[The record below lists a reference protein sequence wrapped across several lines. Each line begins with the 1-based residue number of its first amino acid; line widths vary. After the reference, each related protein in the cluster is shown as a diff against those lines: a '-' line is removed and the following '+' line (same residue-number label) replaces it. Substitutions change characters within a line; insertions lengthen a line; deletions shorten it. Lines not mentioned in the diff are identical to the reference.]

1 MISRAHRSPLSDWWW
16 TVDRPMLS
24 LVLVLFLSGFVLSF
38 AASPPVAERLGL
50 DSLHFVFRHAVYAP
64 LAAVL
69 MIGLSFLTPRQVR
82 RVALIL
88 LIVCLAMMVAVLFVG
103 EEIKG
108 SRRWLFL
115 AGMSIQ
121 PSELIKPA
129 FIVIT
134 AWLFAEGSKR
144 PDVPGKLLAVALL
157 LITGALLVAEPDLGQ
172 TVLFV
177 TVWGA
182 LFFLAGAN
190 TLIFGGLGGLAAA
203 GLLGAYYVFPHVAGR
218 INRFLDPDSGDN
230 FQIMTAMQSF
240 AARRLVGHRAGRGD
254 HEARAAGLPHRLRL
268 RGRRRGVRHHPLPPD
283 RRALLASRHAR
294 PHAGAAAQQRLRAHG
309 DRRAHHADRHPGL
322 HQHGREPAPPAGQG
336 HDAALHLLWRLGASF
351 VRGDDG
357 LPAGAFAPLR
367 RRARDASCRA
377 SRSPPRPEALARR
390 VLLVA
395 GGTGGHLF
403 PALALREVLLRRGWA
418 VNFATDARVGEM
430 IAGRA
435 AGGSPPHPV
444 RDVSAAGRS
453 ATSARS
459 AADARARA
467 CCSRASS

>member
-50 DSLHFVFRHAVYAP
+50 DSLHFVFRHAFYAP
-64 LAAVL
+64 LAAAV
-69 MIGLSFLTPRQVR
+69 MIGLSFLDPRQVR
-82 RVALIL
+82 RVALVL
-88 LIVCLAMMVAVLFVG
+88 LIVCLAMMVAVLFIG

-121 PSELIKPA
+121 PSELVKPA

-157 LITGALLVAEPDLGQ
+157 VITGALLVAEPDLGQ
-172 TVLFV
+172 TVLIV

-190 TLIFGGLGGLAAA
+190 TFIFAGLAGLGAF

-240 AARRLVGHRAGRGD
+240 ERGGWSGTGPGEGIMKRVLPDSHTDFVFAVVGEEFGIVLCLLIVALFSLLVMRGLYQAMRRGSAFERMAI
-254 HEARAAGLPHRLRL
+254 AGLTTQI
-268 RGRRRGVRHHPLPPD
+268 GIQAFINMGVN
-283 RRALLASRHAR
+283 
-294 PHAGAAAQQRLRAHG
+294 
-309 DRRAHHADRHPGL
+309 
-322 HQHGREPAPPAGQG
+322 
-336 HDAALHLLWRLGASF
+336 LHLLPAKGMT
-351 VRGDDG
+351 
-357 LPAGAFAPLR
+357 LPFISYGG
-367 RRARDASCRA
+367 S
-377 SRSPPRPEALARR
+377 ALISSAITMGF
-390 VLLVA
+390 L
-395 GGTGGHLF
+395 
-403 PALALREVLLRRGWA
+403 LALSRRYA
-418 VNFATDARVGEM
+418 DARVTVVP
-430 IAGRA
+430 RPPLA
-435 AGGSPPHPV
+435 AE
-444 RDVSAAGRS
+444 A
-453 ATSARS
+453 
-459 AADARARA
+459 
-467 CCSRASS
+467 